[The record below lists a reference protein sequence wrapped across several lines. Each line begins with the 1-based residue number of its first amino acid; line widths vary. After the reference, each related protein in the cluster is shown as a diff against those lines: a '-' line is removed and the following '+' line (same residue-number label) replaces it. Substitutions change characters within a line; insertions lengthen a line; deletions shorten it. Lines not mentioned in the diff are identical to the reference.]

1 MVNKRRI
8 TLNLDADLVEA
19 LEAMPERSISAAA
32 NVALRSAVAAEAH
45 RVAALEWLLSLNAQH
60 GEPTTQ
66 DWSDAESLMDELFE
80 VEPVKA
86 QVAS

>member
-8 TLNLDADLVEA
+8 TLNLDADLVQA

-45 RVAALEWLLSLNAQH
+45 RAAALEWLGQLNAEF
-60 GEPTTQ
+60 GEPTEQ
-66 DWSDAESLMDELFE
+66 DWADARAVADELFD
-80 VEPVKA
+80 VPA
-86 QVAS
+86 AARAAG